1 MHIRKTLIESFWDLP
16 EDAQHGL
23 ARFLVGAKLGDIV
36 ETRTHQGIDIE
47 IQYLRH
53 GRFHKIG
60 WDLALGCLCS
70 ATEAMAVDAMLR
82 GLNLQVQDAVRR
94 MSGQLRHLKLK
105 RDSRDGHPFLHV
117 HLISQ
122 ERHLISHKLDIVAS
136 ALTSNM
142 QNPG

>member
-16 EDAQHGL
+16 EPAQLGL

-36 ETRTHQGIDIE
+36 ETRTPQGIDIE
-47 IQYLRH
+47 ILYLRQ

-82 GLNLQVQDAVRR
+82 GLDPRAQAAVRGTP
-94 MSGQLRHLKLK
+94 GQLRHLKLK
-105 RDSRDGHPFLHV
+105 RDSRDGRPFLHV
-117 HLISQ
+117 HVVTP
-122 ERHLISHKLDIVAS
+122 ERHMIGHKLELDGSPRRGEPA
-136 ALTSNM
+136 
-142 QNPG
+142 